1 MDKYLPT
8 WLQKP
13 LYDCAKCNSVWVT
26 VVMYLTIFP
35 PMEWWKLPLI
45 ALSASGVASI
55 IIGFQNKLED
65 IADGL

>member
-1 MDKYLPT
+1 MDKHLPT

-13 LYDCAKCNSVWVT
+13 LYDCPMCNSVWVAA
-26 VVMYLTIFP
+26 VMYFTIFP

-55 IIGFQNKLED
+55 VIGFQNKLED